1 MRRLNSPLPK
11 LFLVVFVVTLTVV
24 PLFLVSNGPSRVVA
38 NQNDSNT
45 PLSTSNILN
54 STTSAL
60 SRTTQSA
67 HKTNLLRSLMMGR
80 SFQLRH
86 NFVQSQSPDS
96 SGRLYKVTFIEHD
109 LPSGIPWKVG
119 IINSSTLSEIPVRLQ
134 ETAGFF
140 EDVLNISVLNTENS
154 TTSSSVSFYLSNGSY
169 CYVAGPGNAYTN
181 YDTFLVSGRAVS
193 INISFQRLYKV
204 TIDEEGLQ
212 SGLKWNLLSAEGKSF
227 LYYYNATRQT
237 SMVFYLPNGT
247 YGFLAG
253 PQSTFIQN
261 SLSFTISGHS
271 TYVTLKFPT
280 MQKVTFTGTN
290 LHKGSRWFISSN
302 NSNDSVIYLNSSYSS
317 SMVGYLPQ
325 GNYTYRDYYNAFED
339 EGNISKVLTFLIYS
353 VHTSSKYRA
362 YFIVTDKSLEVP
374 ISFAP
379 TYKVI
384 FTETNVPADTVYSIV
399 LNNTNS
405 SLFAFNSSSD
415 PTMIACLPNGTYD
428 YTPGLDQI
436 SYAGGDFTVQGSSL
450 TVNGRLPV
458 TYEVAFKETNVP
470 EGISWDI
477 YINNRNFS
485 ISYYNSTFSASM
497 TIYLPNGTYHY
508 FSSYDYS
515 YTNNYLSINLPPRE
529 FTVQGFSLSVH
540 LKFPVTYMVKFTE
553 TNVPA
558 SGSWNIHLYNE
569 NDSVTY
575 SNATSLTSMTAYLP
589 NGTYRYTPTSGRT
602 SYSQE
607 TLTVQGSSLTVNV
620 NFPVT
625 YMVKFTETNVPA
637 GVLWNIYSISEN
649 DSVTYSNATSSTSMI
664 AYLPNG
670 TYGYSGSYHYSRGN
684 IFIKLSPHEFTVQNS
699 SLIVNVKFPTTY
711 KVTFTETNVPAGVL
725 WYVSSITGNFN
736 VAYTNST
743 SSTSMIAYLPN
754 GTYSYSGSYY
764 YYVGHKYINSPQQ
777 EFTVNNTSKILNINF
792 PIVYTVLFKESGLPS
807 GTSWSVTLNGTT
819 LSSTTSAISFFAFN
833 GTYSYTIATSDHTY
847 RPPPSS
853 GSAKV
858 DGSSPATI
866 VVAFKE
872 VTYSVTFTETGLP
885 SGTSWSMTLNGTTLS
900 SKTSTI
906 TFSITNGTYSYSIG
920 KISGYNISTS
930 SGTLTVNGK
939 NVTQSITF
947 SSVPSTTPP
956 PKKPS
961 TPTSNN
967 DLYIIIGAV
976 VAVAVAGAVVA
987 MMMRKRK

>member
-1 MRRLNSPLPK
+1 MRRSNTLSMK
-11 LFLVVFVVTLTVV
+11 LFLVVFVVMLTVV

-86 NFVQSQSPDS
+86 NFVQSQSSDS

-261 SLSFTISGHS
+261 SFYFTISGHN
-271 TYVTLKFPT
+271 TDVTVKFPT
-280 MQKVTFTGTN
+280 MQKVTFMETN

-339 EGNISKVLTFLIYS
+339 ESNISKVLTFLIFS

-362 YFIVTDKSLEVP
+362 YFTITAKSLEVP

-405 SLFAFNSSSD
+405 SLFALNSSSD

-436 SYAGGDFTVQGSSL
+436 SYAGGDFAVQGSSL
-450 TVNGRLPV
+450 TVNGRFPV
-458 TYEVAFKETNVP
+458 TYEEVFKETNVP

-515 YTNNYLSINLPPRE
+515 YSNSYLSINLPLRG
-529 FTVQGFSLSVH
+529 FTVQGSSLTVH
-540 LKFPVTYMVKFTE
+540 LKFPVTYKVIFTE
-553 TNVPA
+553 VNVPA
-558 SGSWNIHLYNE
+558 SGSWSIHLYN
-569 NDSVTY
+569 
-575 SNATSLTSMTAYLP
+575 
-589 NGTYRYTPTSGRT
+589 
-602 SYSQE
+602 
-607 TLTVQGSSLTVNV
+607 
-620 NFPVT
+620 
-625 YMVKFTETNVPA
+625 
-637 GVLWNIYSISEN
+637 EN

-670 TYGYSGSYHYSRGN
+670 TYGYSGNYHYSRGHISIN
-684 IFIKLSPHEFTVQNS
+684 LPPHEFTVKNS
-699 SLIVNVKFPTTY
+699 SLTVSVKFPTTY
-711 KVTFTETNVPAGVL
+711 KVTFTETNVPEGVL
-725 WYVSSITGNFN
+725 WYLYSITENFN
-736 VAYTNST
+736 VVYTNST

-764 YYVGHKYINSPQQ
+764 YYVGHKFINSPKE
-777 EFTVNNTSKILNINF
+777 EFTVNNTSKSLSINF
-792 PIVYTVLFKESGLPS
+792 PIVYTVLFKEFGLPS
-807 GTSWSVTLNGTT
+807 GAPWSVTLNGTT
-819 LSSTTSAISFFAFN
+819 LSSTTSAISFFALN
-833 GTYSYTIATSDHTY
+833 GTYSYTIATSDKTY
-847 RPPPSS
+847 KPLSSS
-853 GSAKV
+853 GSLTLNGTSFSKSVSFSAVKY
-858 DGSSPATI
+858 
-866 VVAFKE
+866 VVTFKE
-872 VTYSVTFTETGLP
+872 SGLP
-885 SGTSWSMTLNGTTLS
+885 PGTSWSVTFNGTTLS

-906 TFSITNGTYSYSIG
+906 TFSLPNGTYSYSIS

-930 SGTLTVNGK
+930 SGTLTVSGNNLAK
-939 NVTQSITF
+939 SITF
-947 SSVPSTTPP
+947 SQVPSTTPP
-956 PKKPS
+956 KKPS
-961 TPTSNN
+961 SPSNT
-967 DLYIIIGAV
+967 DLYIIAGTVAAVAVIGAV
-976 VAVAVAGAVVA
+976 VAI
-987 MMMRKRK
+987 MMRKRK